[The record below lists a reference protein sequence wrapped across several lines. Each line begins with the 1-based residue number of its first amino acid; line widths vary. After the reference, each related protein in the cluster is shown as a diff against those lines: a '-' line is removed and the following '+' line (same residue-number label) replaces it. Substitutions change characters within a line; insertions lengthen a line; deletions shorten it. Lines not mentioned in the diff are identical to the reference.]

1 MRVLFWSELFWPY
14 MGGAQLVAMN
24 LLLGLR
30 ERGHEFIV
38 VTRQDDPDLPA
49 EDHFQGFPIHRFPF
63 YSALAERDL
72 SQLITIR
79 RQVAQLKERFAPD
92 LIHINCFGM
101 SILFHLDTVKAHPA
115 PLLLTLQSEKY
126 PPPGEHDTVLERT
139 LRSAD
144 WITAPSAK
152 TVEYARQLLPD
163 IELPASHIYNGL
175 ATPSVVPTPLPFDAP
190 RLLCLGRLAPN
201 KGIDLALIA
210 LAAVIEHV
218 PQVRLVIAGDGPARS
233 ELEQKTVELGLSD
246 VVDFVGWV
254 AMEQVPELINTATVV
269 VVPSREWEA
278 LPLVAL
284 EAAFMARP
292 VVAARD
298 AGLPEA
304 VLHEETGLLVET
316 EDSAGLAQALIF
328 LLENPKK
335 AIQLGQAARQRALDV
350 FSLQRFID
358 SYEALYVKLEEQN
371 STAPE

>member
-1 MRVLFWSELFWPY
+1 
-14 MGGAQLVAMN
+14 
-24 LLLGLR
+24 
-30 ERGHEFIV
+30 
-38 VTRQDDPDLPA
+38 
-49 EDHFQGFPIHRFPF
+49 
-63 YSALAERDL
+63 
-72 SQLITIR
+72 
-79 RQVAQLKERFAPD
+79 
-92 LIHINCFGM
+92 
-101 SILFHLDTVKAHPA
+101 
-115 PLLLTLQSEKY
+115 
-126 PPPGEHDTVLERT
+126 
-139 LRSAD
+139 
-144 WITAPSAK
+144 
-152 TVEYARQLLPD
+152 VEYARQLLPD